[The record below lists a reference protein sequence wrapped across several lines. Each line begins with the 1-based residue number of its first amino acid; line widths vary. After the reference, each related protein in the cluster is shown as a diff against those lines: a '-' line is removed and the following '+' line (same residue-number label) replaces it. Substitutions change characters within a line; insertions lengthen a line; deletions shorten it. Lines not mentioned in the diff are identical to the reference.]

1 MIQYVRYSRPALQQL
16 VVQKS
21 ELSKV
26 SSAINLQRHVL
37 KLPALCFCV
46 STREK
51 PYVVILNAETK
62 EHGSLVWTVLQ
73 FDDLHHSQHVA
84 VPLRGSCG
92 VHDMQ
97 NDVANALYL
106 GYLI

>member
-1 MIQYVRYSRPALQQL
+1 M
-16 VVQKS
+16 
-21 ELSKV
+21 
-26 SSAINLQRHVL
+26 
-37 KLPALCFCV
+37 

-73 FDDLHHSQHVA
+73 LDDLYHAQHVA
-84 VPLRGSCG
+84 VPFRRSCG